1 MYNMNPYP
9 NPTSIT
15 MQRPNEEPIQIT
27 MEDAV
32 VIMSNQ
38 QKTIEDLI
46 RNNQRMF
53 QYIQE
58 MQRNGGGYMG
68 GGIQFS
74 QENIGDPAEH
84 LRRGGAGGGFA
95 APETKPMTLSEY
107 LENKK
112 KKAAGATETAPV
124 AAETNKPISFE
135 EYIAKKK
142 AEAAAPAPAPAAA
155 APAPTTLDEYIA
167 QRKAAAAAAV
177 APAPASKIAP
187 EVQVK
192 I

>member
-1 MYNMNPYP
+1 MYNMNSYP

-27 MEDAV
+27 LEDAV

-84 LRRGGAGGGFA
+84 LRRGGAGGFA
-95 APETKPMTLSEY
+95 PSETKPMTLSEY

-112 KKAAGATETAPV
+112 KKASGEDTTAVKADP
-124 AAETNKPISFE
+124 NKPISFE

-142 AEAAAPAPAPAAA
+142 AESSAPAPAAA
-155 APAPTTLDEYIA
+155 PAPMTLDEYIA
-167 QRKAAAAAAV
+167 QRKAAAAVPTAA
-177 APAPASKIAP
+177 APASKTTP
-187 EVQVK
+187 EVQVN